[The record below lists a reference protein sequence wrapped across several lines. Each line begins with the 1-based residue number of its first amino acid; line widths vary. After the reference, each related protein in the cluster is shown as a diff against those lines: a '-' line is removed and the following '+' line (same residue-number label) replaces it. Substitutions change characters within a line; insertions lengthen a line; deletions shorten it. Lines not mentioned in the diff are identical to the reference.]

1 MKAITLS
8 ELNTTEKIQAEETA
22 LPYGYRS
29 IFALLLLSDK
39 AQYLPTIY
47 RNTAGNYVHEYNG
60 QILYFAFPV
69 DLFQHLSNLN

>member
-1 MKAITLS
+1 MKNITLS
-8 ELNTTEKIQAEETA
+8 DLNSTEKIEVALTA

-29 IFALLLLSDK
+29 IFELIRISDK

-47 RNTAGNYVHEYNG
+47 RNTAGNYVHEHNG
-60 QILYFAFPV
+60 QTLYFAFPV